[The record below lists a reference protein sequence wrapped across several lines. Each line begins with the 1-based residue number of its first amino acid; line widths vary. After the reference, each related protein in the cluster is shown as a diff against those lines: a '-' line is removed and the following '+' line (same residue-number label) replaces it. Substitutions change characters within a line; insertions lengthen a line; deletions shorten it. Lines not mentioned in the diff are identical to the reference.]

1 MPQAKDVQGSEFG
14 GEDDFRARLRARSTA
29 DTERTTRALEAL
41 LAKLIEGDRI
51 GCRDTVRE
59 YMEAGHDAT
68 DALRRLVWPACA
80 MIDTLARRDQIA
92 AVAEHCA
99 TMLLTQLVQRLECG
113 LTKHPARCQT
123 IVVTS
128 GPKATEELAGEIFA
142 GIAEAAGFDVV
153 FLGGGVESDDMYA
166 EIGRR
171 SPAYFVSFAASG
183 PDAPKLRRLIDTVRS
198 HQPVVGLRIWVG
210 GGVFTRAPGLADE
223 IGADFAAD
231 TPFEML
237 EAVITLGAEARRSGL
252 GTRRGPNPASRPKAA

>member
-1 MPQAKDVQGSEFG
+1 MPQAKDDQGSEFG
-14 GEDDFRARLRARSTA
+14 GEDDFHARTRARTGGDA
-29 DTERTTRALEAL
+29 ERTTRALEML
-41 LAKLIEGDRI
+41 LAKLIAGDRV

-92 AVAEHCA
+92 AVAEHCS
-99 TMLLTQLVQRLECG
+99 TVLLTQLAQRLECA
-113 LTKHPARCQT
+113 LTKHPTRRQT
-123 IVVTS
+123 VLVTS

-166 EIGRR
+166 EIGAR
-171 SPAYFVSFAASG
+171 SPAFFVSFAASG
-183 PDAPKLRRLIDTVRS
+183 PDAPRLRRLIDAVRL
-198 HQPVVGLRIWVG
+198 HQPVPGLRIGVG
-210 GGVFTRAPGLADE
+210 GGVFARAPGLAEE

-237 EAVITLGAEARRSGL
+237 ESLVTLSIESRRASVGRVGQKGAV
-252 GTRRGPNPASRPKAA
+252 SRPKAA